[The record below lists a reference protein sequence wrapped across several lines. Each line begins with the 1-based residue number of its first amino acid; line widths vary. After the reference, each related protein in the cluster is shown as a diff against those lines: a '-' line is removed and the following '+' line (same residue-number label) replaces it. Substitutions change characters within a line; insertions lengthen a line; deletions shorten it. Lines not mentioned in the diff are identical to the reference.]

1 MKLTPSNEQVEYL
14 KALGVLSPDD
24 TALPSSAPLRECRM
38 HQNPPEPVNAGGIGK
53 RLAGLAAFVLLVA
66 VLVMLLAGWAKPETI
81 STADSG
87 TASRLLDRYVA
98 SVSAPETVA
107 PAFATLRSTD
117 HLEAVQAFESAYRQ
131 GIDRL
136 ALYLALISIG
146 SLLLWF
152 LAQRYLLSISLKAIG
167 HYLSWSELHRGE
179 SDDDNRD
186 GSIRQAT
193 SISTRPRRTGRLS
206 VIHPEKLLET
216 LKLTPTLGSLDRV
229 APKLPTEPWSL
240 GYATHAGHVRSE
252 NQDYVAAFNFHGRD
266 IVIIADGMG
275 GLKHG
280 REASFLA
287 VRAAVMTVITQLSNP
302 VRRRSARPEKI
313 AAATLAQAH
322 LALATEA
329 DRFGVTD
336 IDDGLRTTLIVVV
349 AQKAQVGYAY
359 IGDGGGWLV
368 RTSGE
373 VESFLTPQKHEN
385 AANVLSASLGPTL
398 QGSSASGTFE
408 RAFGDVVIVCTDGI
422 ADRIDPATFLNN
434 VMTVGDQTGGDF
446 QSLSAKVVSDLASA
460 TDEAGFI
467 CDDNLT
473 IGMIGTGDR
482 PLFLAGGPASTE
494 REKVG

>member
-1 MKLTPSNEQVEYL
+1 
-14 KALGVLSPDD
+14 
-24 TALPSSAPLRECRM
+24 M
-38 HQNPPEPVNAGGIGK
+38 HQNPPEPVNTGGIGK
-53 RLAGLAAFVLLVA
+53 RLAGLAAFILLVA
-66 VLVMLLAGWAKPETI
+66 VLVILLAGWAKPDTT
-81 STADSG
+81 SAADSG
-87 TASRLLDRYVA
+87 TASRLLDRHAA
-98 SVSAPETVA
+98 SVSAPETMV
-107 PAFATLRSTD
+107 PAFATLKSTD
-117 HLEAVQAFESAYRQ
+117 HLEAVRAFESAYRQ
-131 GIDRL
+131 GTDRL
-136 ALYLALISIG
+136 ALYLTLISIG

-152 LAQRYLLSISLKAIG
+152 LAQRYLLLISLNTIG
-167 HYLSWSELHRGE
+167 RYLSWSELNRVE

-186 GSIRQAT
+186 SSIRGAT

-206 VIHPEKLLET
+206 VIHPDKLLNT
-216 LKLTPTLGSLDRV
+216 LKLTPTPILGGLDRI
-229 APKLPTEPWSL
+229 APKLPTEAWSL

-252 NQDYVAAFNFHGRD
+252 NQDYVAAFTFHGRD

-287 VRAAVMTVITQLSNP
+287 VRAAVMTIITQLSNP
-302 VRRRSARPEKI
+302 VKLRSARPEKI
-313 AAATLAQAH
+313 AASALAQAH
-322 LALATEA
+322 IALAAEA

-349 AQKAQVGYAY
+349 AHKAQVGYAY

-385 AANVLSASLGPTL
+385 TANVLSASLGPTL
-398 QGSSASGTFE
+398 QGSSASGSFE
-408 RAFGDVVIVCTDGI
+408 RALGDVVVVCTDGI
-422 ADRIDPATFLNN
+422 ADRIDPSTFLNN
-434 VMTVGDQTGGDF
+434 VMTVGDSVGGDF

-473 IGMIGTGDR
+473 IGIIGTGDR
-482 PLFLAGGPASTE
+482 PMFLAGGPASTQ
-494 REKVG
+494 RTKVG